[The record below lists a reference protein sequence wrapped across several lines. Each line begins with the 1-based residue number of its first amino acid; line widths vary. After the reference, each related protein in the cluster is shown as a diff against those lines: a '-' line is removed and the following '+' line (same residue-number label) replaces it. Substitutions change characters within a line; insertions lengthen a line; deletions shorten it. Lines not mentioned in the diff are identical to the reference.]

1 MPDGEIWVF
10 QRLVTSNSLCG
21 IKVEH
26 LGEQVKS
33 EWVCV
38 WEQLRERYSG
48 PDGQRPDIVLSLWF
62 FQLNKNFG
70 DRGGRLTLGEP
81 TRRRVSSE
89 GVPR

>member
-10 QRLVTSNSLCG
+10 QRLVASNSLCG

-33 EWVCV
+33 EWVRV
-38 WEQLRERYSG
+38 WEQLRERYSR

-62 FQLNKNFG
+62 LQLNK
-70 DRGGRLTLGEP
+70 TAE
-81 TRRRVSSE
+81 TSS
-89 GVPR
+89 GMTDPR